1 MTGKVEFC
9 LHKSYALFVTFNL
22 IIVKNF
28 GGGK

>member
-1 MTGKVEFC
+1 MTGKVELFAQ
-9 LHKSYALFVTFNL
+9 SYAMFVTFNL